1 MKKRTKIIIA
11 VAASLLGIIAV
22 IAAVFIIRF
31 KMETGKMSPIETKEL
46 RPGVYALNDSFV
58 NMFLVRGTDS
68 YIAIDAGNSADAVKK
83 ELDKLG
89 IDPAKVVTVFLTHS
103 DGDHAGGLS
112 LFPNAKV
119 YLSKDEEQMINGT
132 TARMKGRHNKPI
144 AKYETLADGQTV
156 KVNGIT
162 VKCVIVPGHTPGAAV
177 YQVNTELLFTGDAM
191 GLHDGKAGLF
201 SEVFNMD
208 TPMQLKSVSK
218 IAAIPGVKFIFTAHH
233 GTTYDPAKAFK
244 DRTL

>member
-1 MKKRTKIIIA
+1 MKKRTKIIFA
-11 VAASLLGIIAV
+11 VAGALIGIIV
-22 IAAVFIIRF
+22 IVAAVFIIRF

-46 RPGVYALNDSFV
+46 RPGVYAVNDSFV
-58 NMFLVRGTDS
+58 NMYLVRGIDS
-68 YIAIDAGNSADAVKK
+68 YIALDAGNSPDALKK
-83 ELDKLG
+83 EIDKLG
-89 IDPAKVVTVFLTHS
+89 IDPAKVVAVFLTHS

-112 LFPNAKV
+112 LFPNAKI

-132 TARMKGRHNKPI
+132 TARMKGRHNKLEV
-144 AKYETLADGQTV
+144 KYETLADGQQMEV
-156 KVNGIT
+156 SGLT
-162 VKCVIVPGHTPGAAV
+162 VKCVVVPGHTPGAAV

-191 GLHDGKAGLF
+191 GLKDGKAGLF

-233 GTTYDPAKAFK
+233 GTTYDPVKAFK